1 MNAALTKC
9 RAFDKRHQ
17 KKKKKKKKKNAQ
29 EKSTSLLTRSVQPF
43 ISLMLRYCISVT

>member
-17 KKKKKKKKKNAQ
+17 KKKKKKKKRTGKIYFSFDKKCATFYLFNA
-29 EKSTSLLTRSVQPF
+29 
-43 ISLMLRYCISVT
+43 